1 MDSQIC
7 DAINNRNLL
16 EFYYDGGARIVEPHC
31 YGITKSGNE
40 ALRAYQVGGYSSSG
54 SMGWK
59 MFELSKSRNLKVL
72 DENFSSPRQGY
83 KKGDKSMRKIYCE
96 L

>member
-7 DAINNRNLL
+7 DAINNCNLL

-72 DENFSSPRQGY
+72 DENFSGPRQGY
-83 KKGDKSMRKIYCE
+83 KKGDKNMRKIYCE